1 VQRVATQARINLSLN
16 TTQRAGDRV
25 LQVRELQKR
34 FGEMTL
40 WEDVTAEVAR
50 GERIGI
56 IGPNGSGKTTM
67 LKVLMGAEPQSEGEV
82 KWGANLSIGYYDQRL
97 DMLKPHHTLME
108 AIQDGRKLTDKAARE
123 ALALMLFGND
133 DLLKTIDM
141 ISGGEKARVRLAQL
155 LLDRHNVLVLDEPTN
170 HLDIASREALEGAL
184 ARFDGTILC
193 VTHDRYFLDR
203 VVERLWILRP
213 PTMLDFGGSYSD
225 WAEKQ
230 IEDAKRAKEPAG
242 GGKGRRK

>member
-1 VQRVATQARINLSLN
+1 
-16 TTQRAGDRV
+16 
-25 LQVRELQKR
+25 
-34 FGEMTL
+34 
-40 WEDVTAEVAR
+40 
-50 GERIGI
+50 
-56 IGPNGSGKTTM
+56 M
-67 LKVLMGAEPQSEGEV
+67 LKVLMNAEPSSGGEV

-108 AIQDGRKLTDKAARE
+108 AIQEGRKLTDKAARE

-184 ARFDGTILC
+184 AQFDGTLLC
-193 VTHDRYFLDR
+193 VSHDRYFLDR
-203 VVERLWILRP
+203 VVERLWIVRP
-213 PTMLDFGGSYSD
+213 PGMLDFGGTYSD
-225 WAEKQ
+225 WVQKQ
-230 IEDAKRAKEPAG
+230 IDDETRERRG
-242 GGKGRRK
+242 GQRRRQEQTQVVPEERYPVTII